1 MPALPF
7 SPVKFS
13 ALIERVF
20 ARDKRE
26 RLCIPSPNPLN
37 VSIRS
42 LLHCGFV
49 PPAVAS
55 SSHKT
60 LSLSN
65 AQISAAYSAR
75 RIARRGR

>member
-49 PPAVAS
+49 SYFALLCSKVQTERLCPIPPA
-55 SSHKT
+55 
-60 LSLSN
+60 LS
-65 AQISAAYSAR
+65 AK
-75 RIARRGR
+75 RGY